1 MKVGHEL
8 GLAKST
14 ASDAPM
20 RFSNILQ
27 RENQLVWVV
36 HAEPEVKEDKL
47 HELPH
52 VAFLTNKYGE
62 AKQK

>member
-1 MKVGHEL
+1 L

-36 HAEPEVKEDKL
+36 TL
-47 HELPH
+47 SQ
-52 VAFLTNKYGE
+52 G
-62 AKQK
+62 